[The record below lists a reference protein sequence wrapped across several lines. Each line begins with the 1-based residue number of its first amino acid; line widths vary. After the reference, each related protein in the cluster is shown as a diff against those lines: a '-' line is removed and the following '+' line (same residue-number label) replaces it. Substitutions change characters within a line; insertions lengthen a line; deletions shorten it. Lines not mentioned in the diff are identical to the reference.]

1 VVTSISDPIDVPTD
15 DKDVEVV
22 DELDGDGDDGVELSD
37 AIEMLVTNVVALSG
51 SSFVFVG
58 MVVLTVD
65 TGVIRLVIVIFGC
78 WLNNI

>member
-1 VVTSISDPIDVPTD
+1 MVTSISDPIDVPTD

-65 TGVIRLVIVIFGC
+65 TGVIRLVIVILGVG
-78 WLNNI
+78 

>member
-65 TGVIRLVIVIFGC
+65 TGVIRLVIVILGVG
-78 WLNNI
+78 